1 MPLASASRPA
11 RRKNIPLMPAV
22 FAIAAIAL
30 MAAARPALASTYAA
44 YIPLD
49 SSIYDELDTLNDMGL
64 ADSYLSEIQPIS
76 RVEAARIT
84 VEAEAKLS
92 EMQDENPLAR
102 NIIEKLR
109 LQLPDEV
116 QWIEQDREDN
126 LPTMFHPVDRI
137 EGEYI
142 LSEGTRRELDTGS
155 KGIDFQEGTPLLPNN
170 DDLPT
175 DSGSNEVLRW
185 SGWTGIG
192 GFITGY
198 GEGALAGPL
207 T

>member
-49 SSIYDELDTLNDMGL
+49 SSIYNELDTLNDMGL

-76 RVEAARIT
+76 RVEAARVT

-102 NIIEKLR
+102 NIINTLR
-109 LQLPDEV
+109 MQLPDEV

-137 EGEYI
+137 EAQYV
-142 LSEGTRRELDTGS
+142 LSEGTRQQLETGAKES
-155 KGIDFQEGTPLLPNN
+155 TIRK
-170 DDLPT
+170 
-175 DSGSNEVLRW
+175 
-185 SGWTGIG
+185 
-192 GFITGY
+192 
-198 GEGALAGPL
+198 
-207 T
+207 

>member
-49 SSIYDELDTLNDMGL
+49 SSIYNELDTLNDMGL

-102 NIIEKLR
+102 NIINTLR
-109 LQLPDEV
+109 MQLPDEV

-126 LPTMFHPVDRI
+126 LPRCSIPSI
-137 EGEYI
+137 E
-142 LSEGTRRELDTGS
+142 SRPSTSCPRARGS
-155 KGIDFQEGTPLLPNN
+155 SSRPAPKESTIRKEPRCCRTTTTCRPPRAAMKCCDGRDGQ
-170 DDLPT
+170 
-175 DSGSNEVLRW
+175 GSAVSSPATAKARW
-185 SGWTGIG
+185 RVR
-192 GFITGY
+192 
-198 GEGALAGPL
+198 
-207 T
+207 